1 MPQEEDRIR
10 SIAGYLLKNNA
21 RLILRSAP
29 DVIEYVK
36 KAVLRAFDDS
46 SIMVRNVAGQAIVAL
61 LGTLEPRNWP
71 ECLSHLVG
79 ALDDPDFDKQ
89 EVSDSFFPHCAPS
102 LGGCGGVLPSL
113 LVCRGH
119 HPSDDGRERMRDRGL
134 ATPHPWQLAV
144 SLAGLQYLSAALR
157 CM

>member
-10 SIAGYLLKNNA
+10 TIAGYLLKNNA

-29 DVIEYVK
+29 DVMEFVK
-36 KAVLRAFDDS
+36 KATLQAFDDA
-46 SIMVRNVAGQAIVAL
+46 SIMVRNVAGQAVVAF

-89 EVSDSFFPHCAPS
+89 EVSTCTF
-102 LGGCGGVLPSL
+102 LQIL
-113 LVCRGH
+113 LCVRI
-119 HPSDDGRERMRDRGL
+119 SSIR
-134 ATPHPWQLAV
+134 
-144 SLAGLQYLSAALR
+144 
-157 CM
+157 

>member
-36 KAVLRAFDDS
+36 KAVLQAFDDS

-79 ALDDPDFDKQ
+79 ALDDSDFDKQ
-89 EVSDSFFPHCAPS
+89 EVSSSPFLHRALS
-102 LGGCGGVLPSL
+102 WAGCGGVHPSL
-113 LVCRGH
+113 SACPGH
-119 HPSDDGRERMRDRGL
+119 HPSDDERERSRDRGP
-134 ATPHPWQLAV
+134 ATPHPWRLRV
-144 SLAGLQYLSAALR
+144 GLTRL
-157 CM
+157 